1 MQITFVTFEDIDFN
15 IMHHQL
21 NILLR
26 KIALPYPHKCLLG
39 FVEAKRGDQQEYLK
53 IILVREVNPVVS
65 DRCACAQHIVG
76 WTLSRDLHSIF
87 GRRGGNTWSF
97 FNSAPFQDGRCVLLE
112 FIEFVLRRK
121 KFKTSYSTDL
131 NYNISCWGLSN
142 PWQLS

>member
-1 MQITFVTFEDIDFN
+1 MLQCVVDKFCLELHASTKSKVKQHTF
-15 IMHHQL
+15 
-21 NILLR
+21 LLR

-87 GRRGGNTWSF
+87 GRRGGNT
-97 FNSAPFQDGRCVLLE
+97 
-112 FIEFVLRRK
+112 
-121 KFKTSYSTDL
+121 
-131 NYNISCWGLSN
+131 
-142 PWQLS
+142 

>member
-1 MQITFVTFEDIDFN
+1 MHKYDSTNTDILCSQYNMEF
-15 IMHHQL
+15 
-21 NILLR
+21 LLR

-87 GRRGGNTWSF
+87 GRRGGNT
-97 FNSAPFQDGRCVLLE
+97 
-112 FIEFVLRRK
+112 
-121 KFKTSYSTDL
+121 
-131 NYNISCWGLSN
+131 
-142 PWQLS
+142 

>member
-1 MQITFVTFEDIDFN
+1 MFVSSLTPC
-15 IMHHQL
+15 IMAAKYIL
-21 NILLR
+21 CLLLFDTLGNLKNMFLLR

-87 GRRGGNTWSF
+87 GRRGGNT
-97 FNSAPFQDGRCVLLE
+97 
-112 FIEFVLRRK
+112 
-121 KFKTSYSTDL
+121 
-131 NYNISCWGLSN
+131 
-142 PWQLS
+142 